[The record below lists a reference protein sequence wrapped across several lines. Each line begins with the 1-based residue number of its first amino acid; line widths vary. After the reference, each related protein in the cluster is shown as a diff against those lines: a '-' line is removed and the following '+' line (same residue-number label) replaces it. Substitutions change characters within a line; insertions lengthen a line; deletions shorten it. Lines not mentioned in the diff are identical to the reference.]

1 MTDNMKENEFQQQP
15 MEEEIDLMELALKV
29 WNERKLVLKAC
40 GIAALI
46 GLVVAFSI
54 PKEYT
59 STIVIAPESTSNK
72 SGGGLSSLASLAGI
86 NMNMNTVDAIYPDL
100 YPQIVGSVPFL
111 TDLFDIQVQESG
123 ADAEEMAKEDYPY
136 PMPLK
141 EYMLDYQRGTWWGAI
156 MSAPFKLLGWCIS
169 LFREEVEIPADHQLN
184 TFHLTQEEADI
195 VKGLDNRISITVDK
209 KTGVATLSVM
219 MQDPLIAAT
228 MADSVRVR
236 LQEYV
241 TEYRTNKAR
250 NTLEYTQ
257 KLYEDAKAEYYAAQ
271 AKYAE
276 YADRNLN
283 LSTLSA
289 RAEATRL
296 ENEQNLAYQTYTQMA
311 QQLQLAKAKVDEI
324 TPVYTILQ
332 PASVPLKATKPSKL
346 ITLVVFIFLG
356 GAISVGWIL
365 YVRDFLAKWR
375 KKEEEVVSVE
385 NK

>member
-59 STIVIAPESTSNK
+59 STIVIAPESTSAK

-111 TDLFDIQVQESG
+111 TDLFDIQVQEGG

-156 MSAPFKLLGWCIS
+156 MSAPFKLLGWGMS

-184 TFHLTQEEADI
+184 TFHLTQEESNI
-195 VKGLDNRISITVDK
+195 VKALDNRISITVDK

-257 KLYEDAKAEYYAAQ
+257 KLYDDAKAEYYAAQ

-283 LSTLSA
+283 LSKLSA

-346 ITLVVFIFLG
+346 KTLIVFIFLG

-375 KKEEEVVSVE
+375 KKGEEVVTAE